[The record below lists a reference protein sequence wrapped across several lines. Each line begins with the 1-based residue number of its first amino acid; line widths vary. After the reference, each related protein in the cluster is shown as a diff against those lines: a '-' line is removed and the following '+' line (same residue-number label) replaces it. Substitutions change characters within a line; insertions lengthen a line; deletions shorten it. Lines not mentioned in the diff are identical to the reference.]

1 MPWSKR
7 KYGRAIC
14 NSCGWASKRND
25 LTGYKD
31 LLTICGYLKRKVHPE
46 PIWCPQ
52 CVLTQEDAA
61 GGLVVLTM
69 TEEKAQAQRALHWL
83 PNEDL
88 AEAQDAAELDA
99 GRGQLGAADR
109 VDADEGDMEKAVML
123 QRIQRLESTEELLS
137 DRVSNLEAKLQEV
150 MDRLEL
156 LQGVAMGAPPAGA
169 LLM

>member
-1 MPWSKR
+1 M
-7 KYGRAIC
+7 
-14 NSCGWASKRND
+14 
-25 LTGYKD
+25 
-31 LLTICGYLKRKVHPE
+31 
-46 PIWCPQ
+46 
-52 CVLTQEDAA
+52 
-61 GGLVVLTM
+61 VVLTM

-88 AEAQDAAELDA
+88 AEAQDAAEQDA

-109 VDADEGDMEKAVML
+109 VDADEGGREKAVML

-156 LQGVAMGAPPAGA
+156 SREVVIGAPPAGA
-169 LLM
+169 LQM

>member
-1 MPWSKR
+1 
-7 KYGRAIC
+7 
-14 NSCGWASKRND
+14 
-25 LTGYKD
+25 
-31 LLTICGYLKRKVHPE
+31 
-46 PIWCPQ
+46 
-52 CVLTQEDAA
+52 
-61 GGLVVLTM
+61 M

-88 AEAQDAAELDA
+88 AEAQDAAEQDA

-123 QRIQRLESTEELLS
+123 QRIQRLVSTEELLS